1 MITDQQHHVEE
12 PMQYVTRQVIR
23 ITMMMSTMQGRR
35 IVVTIVMDLVV
46 EVMVNV
52 MIGNMDE

>member
-1 MITDQQHHVEE
+1 
-12 PMQYVTRQVIR
+12 MQYVTRQVIR

>member
-1 MITDQQHHVEE
+1 VITDQQHHVEE

-46 EVMVNV
+46 EVMVIV